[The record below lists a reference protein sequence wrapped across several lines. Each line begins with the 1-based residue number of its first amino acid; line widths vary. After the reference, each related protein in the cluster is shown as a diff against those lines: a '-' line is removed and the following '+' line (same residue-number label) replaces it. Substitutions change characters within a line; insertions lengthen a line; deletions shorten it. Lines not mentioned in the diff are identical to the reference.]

1 MFKSSLFFQM
11 SLDTKDQREREIS
24 EYRHLLEELEKWLQ
38 GINLTL
44 NTNLLPE
51 NLEEQITVHEVF
63 NLPKS
68 KIVLTLTFMCL
79 NLVYLSCLTLCYSY
93 TCPSTYPV
101 EEGPKNN

>member
-1 MFKSSLFFQM
+1 MFKSNLFFQT

-51 NLEEQITVHEVF
+51 NLEEQVTVHEVF
-63 NLPKS
+63 NLPKF
-68 KIVLTLTFMCL
+68 KIVLTLTLYVFKFSL
-79 NLVYLSCLTLCYSY
+79 PLLSCTLLLLHMPFNISCR
-93 TCPSTYPV
+93 
-101 EEGPKNN
+101 GGAQK

>member
-1 MFKSSLFFQM
+1 MFKSNLFFQT

-51 NLEEQITVHEVF
+51 NLEEQVTVHEVF

-68 KIVLTLTFMCL
+68 KIVLTLT
-79 NLVYLSCLTLCYSY
+79 LC
-93 TCPSTYPV
+93 V
-101 EEGPKNN
+101 

>member
-1 MFKSSLFFQM
+1 MFKSNQFFQT

-51 NLEEQITVHEVF
+51 NLEEQVTVHEVF

-68 KIVLTLTFMCL
+68 KIVLTLTLYVFKFS
-79 NLVYLSCLTLCYSY
+79 LSLLSY
-93 TCPSTYPV
+93 TLLLLHMPFNISCR
-101 EEGPKNN
+101 GGAQK

>member
-1 MFKSSLFFQM
+1 MFKSNLFFQT

-51 NLEEQITVHEVF
+51 NLEEQVTVHEVF

-68 KIVLTLTFMCL
+68 KIVLTSILYVFKFSL
-79 NLVYLSCLTLCYSY
+79 PLLSY
-93 TCPSTYPV
+93 TLLLLHRPFNISCR
-101 EEGPKNN
+101 GGAHK